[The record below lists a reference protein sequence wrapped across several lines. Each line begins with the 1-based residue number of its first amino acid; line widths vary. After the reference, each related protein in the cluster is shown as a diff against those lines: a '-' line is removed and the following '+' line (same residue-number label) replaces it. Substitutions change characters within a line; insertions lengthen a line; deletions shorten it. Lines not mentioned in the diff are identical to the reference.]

1 MMVRVTMTSLPD
13 IVVVW
18 VTVSHGVEVGG
29 VGTTIGEEG
38 TSGTPALGLGVVLVD
53 GLDSWL
59 MVVVIV
65 MV

>member
-1 MMVRVTMTSLPD
+1 MTSLPD

-18 VTVSHGVEVGG
+18 VTASHGVEVGG
-29 VGTTIGEEG
+29 VGATVGEEG
-38 TSGTPALGLGVVLVD
+38 ASGTPALGLGLILVD

-59 MVVVIV
+59 IDVVIV